1 MSSRELM
8 VPATTGHRNDHHRQI
23 HTVRRAVAWWP
34 WAPASLDCVIPSG
47 AGSGRSGTKV
57 DEAVPAAGSRVGMAE
72 PSGGRLGDGESRT
85 IRVMNFS
92 QAEQTGQVSPTTP
105 LLSGRP
111 VLGDGRHGRP
121 DRSRDLAERDRS
133 HHVLA

>member
-1 MSSRELM
+1 M
-8 VPATTGHRNDHHRQI
+8 PATTGHRNDHHRQI

-34 WAPASLDCVIPSG
+34 WAPASLDRVTASG
-47 AGSGRSGTKV
+47 GRSGTKV

-72 PSGGRLGDGESRT
+72 PSGGRLGGGESRT

-92 QAEQTGQVSPTTP
+92 QAEQNGQVSPTTP

-111 VLGDGRHGRP
+111 VPGDGRHGRP
-121 DRSRDLAERDRS
+121 DRSRDLGERDRS